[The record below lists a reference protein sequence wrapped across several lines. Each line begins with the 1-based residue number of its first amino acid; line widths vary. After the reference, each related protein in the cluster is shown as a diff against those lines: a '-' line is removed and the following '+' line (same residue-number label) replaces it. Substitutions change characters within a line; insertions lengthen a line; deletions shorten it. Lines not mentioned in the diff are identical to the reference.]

1 MGPTPSNRSL
11 SHAVVEAVAEA
22 EGVDPVALRT
32 PLYEAIDP
40 DALDAVF
47 ESADESPPLDGR
59 VFFEYYGYTVAV
71 ASDGTVALT
80 DEDELPT

>member
-1 MGPTPSNRSL
+1 MGPTAANRSL

-47 ESADESPPLDGR
+47 EPADESAPLDGR
-59 VFFEYYGYTVAV
+59 VSFEYYGYTVAV
-71 ASDGTVALT
+71 GSDGAVTLA
-80 DEDELPT
+80 D